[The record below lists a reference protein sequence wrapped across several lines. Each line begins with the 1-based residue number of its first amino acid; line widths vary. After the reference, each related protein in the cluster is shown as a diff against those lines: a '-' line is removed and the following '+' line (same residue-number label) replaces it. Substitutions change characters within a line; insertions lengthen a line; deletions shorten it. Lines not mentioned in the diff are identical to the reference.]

1 MTKALL
7 ILLAAAGLALVL
19 ALSRLDAVT
28 AQRDIAQGA
37 ADQAQASVASLRN
50 TLRLQRELATDQ
62 AAIDSTYLEDKQRAE
77 ADAENLRRC
86 LANGTC
92 GLRVAATCP
101 VVRVDGAGAAAS
113 SADAGAP
120 RLTAAAERAYPTLVA
135 GLASQRAQIVGL
147 QAELR
152 LLHGACKIGAVQ

>member
-1 MTKALL
+1 MIKALL
-7 ILLAAAGLALVL
+7 ILLAATALGLVF
-19 ALSRLDAVT
+19 ALSRLDTVT

-37 ADQAQASVASLRN
+37 ADQAEARVASLRG
-50 TLRLQRELATDQ
+50 TVRLLREVATDQ
-62 AAIDSTYLEDKQRAE
+62 AAIESTYIEDKQRAE

-101 VVRVDGAGAAAS
+101 VVRVGGAGAAAGEP
-113 SADAGAP
+113 DAGTP
-120 RLTAAAERAYPTLVA
+120 ELTAAARRAYPALVA

-147 QAELR
+147 QDELR
-152 LLHGACKIGAVQ
+152 LLHGKCMIGVMQ